1 MIQHNFWKRNGWIHV
16 DRCCAWSKVCWDFI
30 LLWIAKFCTN
40 LIFNFSIANCK
51 RYRYC
56 YNRCI
61 HICIKQGSLYRL
73 LFVGDVSDETYNKRV
88 LDTCSLHCF
97 FFLVFG
103 NNNTKDSSYSKLT
116 DGLSSTCY
124 LVRIIY
130 TDNLIFRICFQ
141 GYTR

>member
-1 MIQHNFWKRNGWIHV
+1 MLIDAVHEV
-16 DRCCAWSKVCWDFI
+16 RCVEILFFCELLSFAQILYFI
-30 LLWIAKFCTN
+30 SVYQVLSGTL
-40 LIFNFSIANCK
+40 
-51 RYRYC
+51 RYC